1 MMNRICHHSV
11 YFKYMPYLPG
21 IEFSVNS
28 FNILLLGEILMY
40 PIRFIKVMGRSK
52 NNYGQVAFYQASTV
66 LPASLGGSY
75 CLSALDSSPPIII
88 KGFIHP
94 YQIMESSSVP

>member
-1 MMNRICHHSV
+1 MYAWMDVCVI
-11 YFKYMPYLPG
+11 YLLHNVCMCVG

-52 NNYGQVAFYQASTV
+52 NNYGQVT
-66 LPASLGGSY
+66 P
-75 CLSALDSSPPIII
+75 
-88 KGFIHP
+88 
-94 YQIMESSSVP
+94 

>member
-1 MMNRICHHSV
+1 V
-11 YFKYMPYLPG
+11 PG

-52 NNYGQVAFYQASTV
+52 NNYGQV
-66 LPASLGGSY
+66 G
-75 CLSALDSSPPIII
+75 
-88 KGFIHP
+88 
-94 YQIMESSSVP
+94 